1 MKLIYIAP
9 FLSPVGGLERT
20 LTDKANYLIG
30 EGHEVMFLTFMQGQG
45 KVFYDL
51 DPRIA
56 QVDIDCP
63 IHTIFKHP
71 IWKRLG
77 KFLQL
82 KHLFRERL
90 NHVFA
95 DFRPNVVVITIPNT
109 ELFIHDIVKVAQA
122 HNVKVVV
129 ESHLA
134 SLFHLKGKYF
144 TVRVLCKLFPPI
156 TAIRKADLLIA
167 LTKRDADNWCRRQVP
182 KVTVIPNPSTYY
194 SDDVSDVNRLK
205 GRIIAVGRLSEQKR
219 FDRLIDAFSLI
230 AAKYPSWYIDVFG
243 DGPLSKSLNER
254 IEKKNLIGRVRLNS
268 PTRAIILEYQRSQF
282 YALSSDYEG
291 FGLVIIEAMSCGIPV
306 VATDCPYGPSEIID
320 DGKTGLL
327 AKMEVQDL
335 ADKMEWMITHDAE
348 RQQMGLNAHQA
359 AARYKMDVVM
369 PEWEKAY
376 QNA

>member
-1 MKLIYIAP
+1 MRLIYIAP
-9 FLSPVGGLERT
+9 FLSPAGGLERT
-20 LTDKANYLIG
+20 LTDKANYLV
-30 EGHEVMFLTFMQGQG
+30 EKGHEALFLTFMQGKE

-51 DPRIA
+51 DSRIS
-56 QVDIDCP
+56 QIDIDCP
-63 IHTIFKHP
+63 ILSLLWYPVWI
-71 IWKRLG
+71 RLG
-77 KFLQL
+77 KYFKL
-82 KHLFRERL
+82 KRLFRERL
-90 NHVFA
+90 TKVFA
-95 DFRPNVVVITIPNT
+95 DFMPDVIVVTIPNT
-109 ELFIHDIVKVAQA
+109 EAFIHDIVKVAQA
-122 HNVKVVV
+122 HNVKVIV

-134 SLFHLKGKYF
+134 SAFHLKGKSV
-144 TVRVLCKLFPPI
+144 TERVLCKLFPPI
-156 TAIRKADLLIA
+156 TAIRKANLLIA
-167 LTKRDADNWCRRQVP
+167 LTKRDADCWCRCRVP
-182 KVTVIPNPSTYY
+182 KVTVIPNPSTFFC
-194 SDDVSDVNRLK
+194 DDVSDGNRQE
-205 GRIIAVGRLSEQKR
+205 GRIIAVGRLFEQKR

-230 AAKYPSWYIDVFG
+230 AAKNPSWYIDIFG
-243 DGPLSKSLNER
+243 EGQLSESLNKQIEER
-254 IEKKNLIGRVRLNS
+254 RLVGRVRLNP
-268 PTRAIILEYQRSQF
+268 PTKNIITEYQRSQF

-327 AKMEVQDL
+327 ARMEVQDL